1 MYQLLSSPVQE
12 AGVTSQDFFVHI
24 LDIRQKVFFAF
35 QEAGSDLKYDPRL
48 IQCMFLHSLLTGV
61 QNYSIMEI
69 KPCLQNT
76 QVEDEELSEKLNAA
90 VSNETERMQKL
101 GSHHG
106 QLTY

>member
-1 MYQLLSSPVQE
+1 
-12 AGVTSQDFFVHI
+12 
-24 LDIRQKVFFAF
+24 
-35 QEAGSDLKYDPRL
+35 
-48 IQCMFLHSLLTGV
+48 
-61 QNYSIMEI
+61 MEI